1 VQHAEFNLP
10 WATFCDETLS
20 KSASGINAHTH
31 VYRERDAKKM
41 LISFNRRGAQPVLYK
56 TAHLPPGNRR
66 VRATHPPTLPLSRS
80 LPLVLSGCIY
90 PKSLFEVGFIAG
102 RAGAA
107 TLVQR
112 IPPQGALKKDEPQTF
127 ACFLE
132 EESQKMSLRRR

>member
-1 VQHAEFNLP
+1 V
-10 WATFCDETLS
+10 S
-20 KSASGINAHTH
+20 KSASGINAGDAHTH
-31 VYRERDAKKM
+31 THTCVCIYACARERDSKKM

-56 TAHLPPGNRR
+56 TAHLPPGNR
-66 VRATHPPTLPLSRS
+66 VRATLSQS
-80 LPLVLSGCIY
+80 LPLTLSGCIY

-127 ACFLE
+127 ARVFW
-132 EESQKMSLRRR
+132 RRKAKK

>member
-1 VQHAEFNLP
+1 MRIVI
-10 WATFCDETLS
+10 LS
-20 KSASGINAHTH
+20 LALA
-31 VYRERDAKKM
+31 
-41 LISFNRRGAQPVLYK
+41 
-56 TAHLPPGNRR
+56 
-66 VRATHPPTLPLSRS
+66 
-80 LPLVLSGCIY
+80 LSGCIY

-132 EESQKMSLRRR
+132 EQSQKMSLRHRVIFASRWHFLVISAVIKWADVILNSAQCEPQKHPLSSLWV